1 MHYLLTLAL
10 KGEPLAIEQVLQ
22 TVRYRGFRVNS
33 MDLSLHRGEYQM
45 YIEVYG
51 LTAIENLI
59 QQINKLYDVTSLTF
73 EATASLEQ
81 TA

>member
-1 MHYLLTLAL
+1 MHYLLTLAI

-33 MDLSLHRGEYQM
+33 MDLSLHHGAYQM
-45 YIEVYG
+45 YVEVYG